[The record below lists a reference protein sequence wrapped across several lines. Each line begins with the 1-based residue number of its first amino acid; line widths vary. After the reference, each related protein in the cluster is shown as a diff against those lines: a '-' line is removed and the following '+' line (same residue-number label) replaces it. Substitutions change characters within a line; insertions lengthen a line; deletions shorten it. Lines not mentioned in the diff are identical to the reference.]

1 MQVKF
6 NKPIKLGTITY
17 QKGTHEVPADVT
29 VGWFF
34 EALVKEKVI
43 AVISDSVEVKAS
55 EPVAPKT
62 TVFTA
67 PEVELQGEVLDDDSL
82 EPLEDLETSTEEK
95 AVKAKSKKK
104 KG

>member
-1 MQVKF
+1 MQVVF
-6 NKPIKLGTITY
+6 NKPIKLGTITF
-17 QKGTHEVPADVT
+17 QKGTHEVPADLT

-34 EALVKEKVI
+34 EALLKDKVI
-43 AVISDSVEVKAS
+43 SIVSDSVEVKAS

-67 PEVELQGEVLDDDSL
+67 PEVELQGEVLEDDSL
-82 EPLEDLETSTEEK
+82 EPLEDLESSPKT
-95 AVKAKSKKK
+95 VKVKSKKK